1 MLYPQ
6 LEQRLQASKQ
16 AVNRA
21 TSESIVEQCKQYLAL
36 LAEYRSQLFELQGT
50 PGVSQQSA
58 SPSLTEEVADR
69 VRLQR
74 VADRRRSSMCVDVA
88 NLVGIDLCVANRV
101 AHYAETALVFRRWL
115 RHVVRVSFT
124 TVSGYEAVEIFNRR
138 KFEGH
143 DDWEL
148 RASGVKFPGGDNSDL
163 MTVQEAVNLAGML
176 RREDHVAQNAL

>member
-69 VRLQR
+69 KTIREAIERTTQERNKTQL
-74 VADRRRSSMCVDVA
+74 
-88 NLVGIDLCVANRV
+88 LL
-101 AHYAETALVFRRWL
+101 L
-115 RHVVRVSFT
+115 SFT
-124 TVSGYEAVEIFNRR
+124 TVRGYEAVEIFNRR

-163 MTVQEAVNLAGML
+163 MTVQEAVDLAGML